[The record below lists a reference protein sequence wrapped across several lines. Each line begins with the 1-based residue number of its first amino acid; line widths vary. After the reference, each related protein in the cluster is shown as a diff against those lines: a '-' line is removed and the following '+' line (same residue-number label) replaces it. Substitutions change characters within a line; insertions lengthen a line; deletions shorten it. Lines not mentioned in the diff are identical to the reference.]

1 MFRTTKTLVHPGRF
15 WALLLALNLC
25 SMVPCL
31 AQYNADDDEP
41 TGNSPSTNV
50 FSKFFGS
57 PSKKPSTS
65 APKPK
70 TPATPTAS
78 KRTRNGFLV
87 PLKSFSRVF
96 RGNSEVDFTEELE
109 VTRVAPP
116 TASQTPREPFR
127 SLPRV
132 QERRDRASNDIQVEK
147 GASDFGSLQVLDT
160 PTRAAPIVRSGQSL
174 ASKAEP
180 QSNGLLSLSSPNTPV
195 TTPTKREEPKIS
207 SSDLVLDSN
216 STSRRTAMDNLEA
229 ETTSRPVSPPTTSKP
244 VSKTRA
250 NLEIAKANSNLNQL
264 TAIVLDTTR
273 NLEAPSMLEFGASD
287 SSDDGPKI
295 SRTNTTNR
303 TAVASKPKEADKQAT
318 PKPATTKPATPKP
331 ATTTNVPTASLQREM
346 ALPGVRVTVNGP
358 TSMLVNQDGSYELL
372 VKNEGTEP
380 LNGLAMRVAVP
391 HHVTLGKTTVSG
403 GSTQM
408 DNDQDGNALVW
419 ELDHVPAGG
428 SKSIQLVMQTSKPEH
443 FALGVEWTVLPQSTE
458 LQIQIQQPQLVL
470 ALEGPSE
477 VEFGKPQMYR
487 IRVRNPGNSD
497 AKAVLVSLSAE
508 PHGNNQSDIGDVAA
522 GGERIV
528 EVELTFEESGSLPIK
543 ATATSS
549 PSQLKAESS
558 IEVQVR
564 QSELV
569 ATWFGPTEFY
579 QGSVDDFDLELTN
592 IGSIPAVATTCTVRL
607 PSGTEV
613 VSLPPGAVRSGEF
626 VKWDIKEIGTDEKM
640 TFPFRLS
647 LTKIGDNPFAFTAE
661 CSSSGESKADFST
674 IVDSIADLH
683 LSVVDPIAPA
693 PVGQP
698 VVYEIVITNRGK
710 KAASDIE
717 VIAQFSE
724 GIEPLRLE
732 GHTGRVVPGQVIFNS
747 IPSIQPNEK
756 LVLRIVA
763 EASKPGVHR
772 FRAEVKSLGSDTD
785 LLEEESTR
793 YLATGLKPDRR

>member
-1 MFRTTKTLVHPGRF
+1 MFRTTKTLVHAGRF
-15 WALLLALNLC
+15 WALPLALNLC

-31 AQYNADDDEP
+31 AQNNADDDEP
-41 TGNSPSTNV
+41 AGNSPSTSV
-50 FSKFFGS
+50 FSKLFGS

-78 KRTRNGFLV
+78 KGTRNGFLV
-87 PLKSFSRVF
+87 PLKSFSKVF
-96 RGNSEVDFTEELE
+96 RGNSETDFTEELE
-109 VTRVAPP
+109 GTRVAPP
-116 TASQTPREPFR
+116 SASRTPREPFR
-127 SLPRV
+127 TLPRV
-132 QERRDRASNDIQVEK
+132 QELRDRASNDIQVEK
-147 GASDFGSLQVLDT
+147 GALDFGSPQLLDT
-160 PTRAAPIVRSGQSL
+160 PTRAAPIVRSSQSL
-174 ASKAEP
+174 APKADP
-180 QSNGLLSLSSPNTPV
+180 QSNGLLLLSSPNTPM
-195 TTPTKREEPKIS
+195 TTSTKREEPKIS
-207 SSDLVLDSN
+207 SSDLVLESN
-216 STSRRTAMDNLEA
+216 STSRRTAMDNLET
-229 ETTSRPVSPPTTSKP
+229 ETPSRPVSPPPTSKP

-250 NLEIAKANSNLNQL
+250 NPEIAKANSNSNQL
-264 TAIVLDTTR
+264 TAIALDTTR
-273 NLEAPSMLEFGASD
+273 NLEATSKLELGASD
-287 SSDDGPKI
+287 SSDGPKI
-295 SRTNTTNR
+295 SRTNTANR
-303 TAVASKPKEADKQAT
+303 TAVATKSKEPDKHAT
-318 PKPATTKPATPKP
+318 PKPATTP
-331 ATTTNVPTASLQREM
+331 NIPTASLQKEM
-346 ALPGVRVTVNGP
+346 ALPGVRVSVNGP
-358 TSMLVNQDGSYELL
+358 TSMLVNQDGSYELI

-403 GSTQM
+403 GTTQM
-408 DNDQDGNALVW
+408 DNDQDGNAVVW

-458 LQIQIQQPQLVL
+458 LQIQIQQPQLAL

-508 PHGNNQSDIGDVAA
+508 PYGNNQSDIGDVAA
-522 GGERIV
+522 GSERIV
-528 EVELTFEESGSLPIK
+528 EVELTFEKSGSLPIK

-579 QGSVDDFDLELTN
+579 QGSVADFDLELTN
-592 IGSIPAVATTCTVRL
+592 TGSIPAVATICKVRL

-626 VKWDIKEIGTDEKM
+626 VKWDIKKIGTHEKM

-661 CSSSGESKADFST
+661 CSSGGESKADFST

-683 LSVVDPIAPA
+683 LSVVDPTAPA

-732 GHTGRVVPGQVIFNS
+732 GHTGRVVPGQAIFNS

>member
-1 MFRTTKTLVHPGRF
+1 MFRRTKTLVQVSRL
-15 WALLLALNLC
+15 WALPLALNLC

-31 AQYNADDDEP
+31 AQNNLDDDEP
-41 TGNSPSTNV
+41 AGNAPSTNV

-57 PSKKPSTS
+57 SSKKPSTS
-65 APKPK
+65 APRPK
-70 TPATPTAS
+70 IPATPTAG
-78 KRTRNGFLV
+78 KGTRNGFLI
-87 PLKSFSRVF
+87 PLKSFSKAF
-96 RGNSEVDFTEELE
+96 RGNSEAEPTAELE
-109 VTRVAPP
+109 DTRVAPP
-116 TASQTPREPFR
+116 SPSRTPREPFR
-127 SLPRV
+127 TLPRI
-132 QERRDRASNDIQVEK
+132 QERRDLASNDIQVEK
-147 GASDFGSLQVLDT
+147 SASDFGSPRLFDT
-160 PTRAAPIVRSGQSL
+160 PTRTAPIVRPGQSL
-174 ASKAEP
+174 APKAEP
-180 QSNGLLSLSSPNTPV
+180 QTSGLLVLPSPNTSM
-195 TTPTKREEPKIS
+195 TSSTKREEPKIS
-207 SSDLVLDSN
+207 SPDLVFDSK
-216 STSRRTAMDNLEA
+216 STSRRTALNNLET
-229 ETTSRPVSPPTTSKP
+229 ETPSRPISPGPTSKP

-250 NLEIAKANSNLNQL
+250 NPEIAKANSNSNQL
-264 TAIVLDTTR
+264 IAIALDTTR
-273 NLEAPSMLEFGASD
+273 NLEAPSKLELVASD
-287 SSDDGPKI
+287 SSDGPKI
-295 SRTNTTNR
+295 SRTSTTNR
-303 TAVASKPKEADKQAT
+303 TVVASKPKEPDKQAT
-318 PKPATTKPATPKP
+318 PKPATIS
-331 ATTTNVPTASLQREM
+331 NVPTASLQREM
-346 ALPGVRVTVNGP
+346 ALPGVRVLVNGP
-358 TSMLVNQDGSYELL
+358 TSMLVNQDGSYELI

-391 HHVTLGKTTVSG
+391 HHVTLGKTSVSG

-408 DNDQDGNALVW
+408 DNDQDGNAVVW

-443 FALGVEWTVLPQSTE
+443 FALGVEWTVLPLSTE
-458 LQIQIQQPQLVL
+458 LQIQIQQPQLAL

-508 PHGNNQSDIGDVAA
+508 PYGNNQSDIGDVAA
-522 GGERIV
+522 GSERIV
-528 EVELTFEESGSLPIK
+528 EVELTFEKSGSLPIK
-543 ATATSS
+543 ATAISS
-549 PSQLKAESS
+549 LSQLKVEGS

-579 QGSVDDFDLELTN
+579 QGSVADFDLELTN
-592 IGSIPAVATTCTVRL
+592 TGSIPAVATMCKVRL

-626 VKWDIKEIGTDEKM
+626 VKWDIKKIGTHEKM
-640 TFPFRLS
+640 TFSFRLS

-661 CSSSGESKADFST
+661 CSSGGESKADFST

-683 LSVVDPIAPA
+683 LSVVDPTAPA

-698 VVYEIVITNRGK
+698 VVYEMVITNRGK
-710 KAASDIE
+710 KAAADVE

-732 GHTGRVVPGQVIFNS
+732 GHTGRVVPGQAIFNS
-747 IPSIQPNEK
+747 ISSIQPNEK

>member
-31 AQYNADDDEP
+31 AQNNADDDEP
-41 TGNSPSTNV
+41 KGNSSSTNV

-65 APKPK
+65 VPKPK
-70 TPATPTAS
+70 TLATPTAS
-78 KRTRNGFLV
+78 KGTRNGFLV
-87 PLKSFSRVF
+87 PLKSFSKVF
-96 RGNSEVDFTEELE
+96 RGNAEADFTEELE
-109 VTRVAPP
+109 DTRVALPS
-116 TASQTPREPFR
+116 ASRTPREPFR
-127 SLPRV
+127 TLPRV
-132 QERRDRASNDIQVEK
+132 QERRDRATNDIQVEK
-147 GASDFGSLQVLDT
+147 SAPDFGSPQLIDT

-180 QSNGLLSLSSPNTPV
+180 PSNGLLLLSTPNTPM

-207 SSDLVLDSN
+207 SSDLVLESN
-216 STSRRTAMDNLEA
+216 STSRRTAMDNLE
-229 ETTSRPVSPPTTSKP
+229 TKTPSRPASPPPTSKP

-250 NLEIAKANSNLNQL
+250 NPEIAQANSNANQL
-264 TAIVLDTTR
+264 TAIALDTTR
-273 NLEAPSMLEFGASD
+273 NLEAPSMLELGASD

-295 SRTNTTNR
+295 RRTNTTNR

-318 PKPATTKPATPKP
+318 PKPAATP
-331 ATTTNVPTASLQREM
+331 NIPTESLQREM
-346 ALPGVRVTVNGP
+346 ALPGVRVSVNGP
-358 TSMLVNQDGSYELL
+358 TSMLVNQDGSYELI
-372 VKNEGTEP
+372 VKNEGSER

-403 GSTQM
+403 GSTQL
-408 DNDQDGNALVW
+408 DNDQDGNAVVW
-419 ELDHVPAGG
+419 ELDHVPAGD
-428 SKSIQLVMQTSKPEH
+428 SRSIQLVMQTSKPEH

-458 LQIQIQQPQLVL
+458 LQIQIQQPQLAL

-508 PHGNNQSDIGDVAA
+508 PYGNNQSDIGDVAA
-522 GGERIV
+522 GSERIV
-528 EVELTFEESGSLPIK
+528 EVELTFEKSGSLPIK

-579 QGSVDDFDLELTN
+579 QGSVADFDLELTN
-592 IGSIPAVATTCTVRL
+592 TGSIPAVATTCKVRL

-613 VSLPPGAVRSGEF
+613 VSMPPGAVRSGEF
-626 VKWDIKEIGTDEKM
+626 VKWDIKKIGTDEKM

-661 CSSSGESKADFST
+661 CSSGGESKADFST

-683 LSVVDPIAPA
+683 LSVVDPTAPA

-732 GHTGRVVPGQVIFNS
+732 GHTGRVVPGQAIFNS

-772 FRAEVKSLGSDTD
+772 FRAEVKSPGSDAD

>member
-1 MFRTTKTLVHPGRF
+1 
-15 WALLLALNLC
+15 
-25 SMVPCL
+25 MVPCL
-31 AQYNADDDEP
+31 AQNNADDDEP
-41 TGNSPSTNV
+41 TGNSPSTSV

-78 KRTRNGFLV
+78 KGTRNGFLV
-87 PLKSFSRVF
+87 PLKSFSKVF
-96 RGNSEVDFTEELE
+96 RGNSESDFTEELE
-109 VTRVAPP
+109 DTRVAPP
-116 TASQTPREPFR
+116 SASRTPREPFR
-127 SLPRV
+127 TLPRV
-132 QERRDRASNDIQVEK
+132 QERRDHASNDIQVEK
-147 GASDFGSLQVLDT
+147 GALDFGSPQLLDT
-160 PTRAAPIVRSGQSL
+160 PPRPAPIVSSAQSL
-174 ASKAEP
+174 APKAVP
-180 QSNGLLSLSSPNTPV
+180 QSNGLLLLSSPNTP
-195 TTPTKREEPKIS
+195 TTTSTKREEPTIS
-207 SSDLVLDSN
+207 SSDPVFESN
-216 STSRRTAMDNLEA
+216 STSRRTAMDKLETA
-229 ETTSRPVSPPTTSKP
+229 TPTRPVSPPPTTKS
-244 VSKTRA
+244 VSKTQA
-250 NLEIAKANSNLNQL
+250 NPEIAKAKSNANQL
-264 TAIVLDTTR
+264 TAIALDTSR
-273 NLEAPSMLEFGASD
+273 NLEAPSKLESGASD
-287 SSDDGPKI
+287 SIDGPKI

-303 TAVASKPKEADKQAT
+303 TAVASKPKEPEKQAT
-318 PKPATTKPATPKP
+318 PKPATTSNIPI
-331 ATTTNVPTASLQREM
+331 ASVQKEM
-346 ALPGVRVTVNGP
+346 ALPGVRVLVNGP
-358 TSMLVNQDGSYELL
+358 TSMLVNQDGSYELI

-403 GSTQM
+403 GSTQT
-408 DNDQDGNALVW
+408 DNDQDGNAVVW
-419 ELDHVPAGG
+419 ELDHVPTGG

-458 LQIQIQQPQLVL
+458 LQIQVQQPQLAL

-497 AKAVLVSLSAE
+497 AKAVLVTLSAE
-508 PHGNNQSDIGDVAA
+508 PYGDNQSDIGDVAA
-522 GGERIV
+522 GSERIV
-528 EVELTFEESGSLPIK
+528 EVELTFEKSGSLPIK

-579 QGSVDDFDLELTN
+579 QGSVADFDLELTN
-592 IGSIPAVATTCTVRL
+592 TGSIPAVATLCKVRL

-613 VSLPPGAVRSGEF
+613 ISLPPGAVRSGEF
-626 VKWDIKEIGTDEKM
+626 VKWDVKKIGTHEKM

-661 CSSSGESKADFST
+661 CSSGGESKADFST

-683 LSVVDPIAPA
+683 LSVVDPTAPA

-698 VVYEIVITNRGK
+698 VVYEMVIMNRGK

-732 GHTGRVVPGQVIFNS
+732 GHTGRVVPGQAIFNS

>member
-1 MFRTTKTLVHPGRF
+1 MVNGMELSKMFQTTKTLVHAARL
-15 WALLLALNLC
+15 WALPLALNLC

-31 AQYNADDDEP
+31 AQNNLDDDEP
-41 TGNSPSTNV
+41 AGNSPSTNV

-70 TPATPTAS
+70 IPATPTAG
-78 KRTRNGFLV
+78 RGNRNGFLI
-87 PLKSFSRVF
+87 PLKSFSKAF
-96 RGNSEVDFTEELE
+96 RGNSEAEPTAELE
-109 VTRVAPP
+109 DTRVAPP
-116 TASQTPREPFR
+116 SASRTPREPFR
-127 SLPRV
+127 TLPRI

-147 GASDFGSLQVLDT
+147 SESDFGSPQLLDT
-160 PTRAAPIVRSGQSL
+160 PTRTAPIVRSGQSL
-174 ASKAEP
+174 APKAEP
-180 QSNGLLSLSSPNTPV
+180 QTSGLLVLPSPNTPM
-195 TTPTKREEPKIS
+195 TTSTKREEPKIS
-207 SSDLVLDSN
+207 SSDLVFDSK
-216 STSRRTAMDNLEA
+216 STSRRTALNNLET
-229 ETTSRPVSPPTTSKP
+229 ETPSRPVSPVPTSKP

-250 NLEIAKANSNLNQL
+250 NPEIAKANSNSNPL
-264 TAIVLDTTR
+264 TSIALDTTR
-273 NLEAPSMLEFGASD
+273 TLEAPSKLELVASD
-287 SSDDGPKI
+287 SSDGPKI

-303 TAVASKPKEADKQAT
+303 TVIASKPKESDKQAT
-318 PKPATTKPATPKP
+318 PKSAKPS
-331 ATTTNVPTASLQREM
+331 NIPTASPQREM
-346 ALPGVRVTVNGP
+346 ALPGVRVLVNGP
-358 TSMLVNQDGSYELL
+358 TSMLVNQDGSYELI

-391 HHVTLGKTTVSG
+391 HHVTLGKTSVSG

-408 DNDQDGNALVW
+408 DNDQDGNAVIW

-458 LQIQIQQPQLVL
+458 LQIQIQQPQLAL

-508 PHGNNQSDIGDVAA
+508 PYGNNQSDIGDVAA
-522 GGERIV
+522 GSERIV
-528 EVELTFEESGSLPIK
+528 EVELTFEKSGSLPIK
-543 ATATSS
+543 ATAISS
-549 PSQLKAESS
+549 LSQLKVESS

-569 ATWFGPTEFY
+569 ATWFGPAEFY
-579 QGSVDDFDLELTN
+579 QGSVADFDLELTN
-592 IGSIPAVATTCTVRL
+592 TGSIPAVATMCKVRL

-626 VKWDIKEIGTDEKM
+626 VKWDIKKIGTHEKM

-661 CSSSGESKADFST
+661 CSSGGESKADFST

-683 LSVVDPIAPA
+683 LSVVDPTAPA

-698 VVYEIVITNRGK
+698 VVYEMVITNRGK
-710 KAASDIE
+710 KAASDVE

-732 GHTGRVVPGQVIFNS
+732 GHTGRVVPGQAIFNS

-763 EASKPGVHR
+763 EATKPGVHR

-793 YLATGLKPDRR
+793 YLATGMKPDRR